1 MDELYGEGK
10 LSPEMTGELYKV
22 AAKIFRNVIGKK
34 IFTVGS
40 FETSRKDKS
49 VRCSLKGRD
58 GLLFPLRKSFIFIH
72 KPTTFIAYVTCI
84 LLLYARTYIT
94 HQHTHTHRYDTVSS
108 VEFQRYSS
116 VKGQMKSRTFD
127 LQISYRPGGTV
138 SSAKEIVFQGI
149 GRDEFKTLF
158 DFLKKMDINIANIKS
173 LGVDGDGDNP
183 DYNEDDDSD
192 FVEDE
197 GSDGSD
203 SDWDGGDG
211 GDGSD
216 DDDDDDGGD
225 DSEEE
230 KPKKKRRKKND

>member
-1 MDELYGEGK
+1 
-10 LSPEMTGELYKV
+10 
-22 AAKIFRNVIGKK
+22 
-34 IFTVGS
+34 
-40 FETSRKDKS
+40 
-49 VRCSLKGRD
+49 
-58 GLLFPLRKSFIFIH
+58 
-72 KPTTFIAYVTCI
+72 
-84 LLLYARTYIT
+84 
-94 HQHTHTHRYDTVSS
+94 
-108 VEFQRYSS
+108 
-116 VKGQMKSRTFD
+116 MKSRTFD

-173 LGVDGDGDNP
+173 LGMDGDGDNL

-192 FVEDE
+192 FEDD

-211 GDGSD
+211 SD
-216 DDDDDDGGD
+216 DDDDDDDDGD

>member
-1 MDELYGEGK
+1 
-10 LSPEMTGELYKV
+10 MTD
-22 AAKIFRNVIGKK
+22 F
-34 IFTVGS
+34 S
-40 FETSRKDKS
+40 FHFASVSSSFTSRLH
-49 VRCSLKGRD
+49 SLRTYN
-58 GLLFPLRKSFIFIH
+58 I
-72 KPTTFIAYVTCI
+72 YV
-84 LLLYARTYIT
+84 LVYARKKNVHRTPCT
-94 HQHTHTHRYDTVSS
+94 SNTQQNTHRYNTVSS
-108 VEFQRYSS
+108 VEFQRYSNA
-116 VKGQMKSRTFD
+116 KGQMKSRTFD

-173 LGVDGDGDNP
+173 LGMDGDGDNL

-192 FVEDE
+192 FEDD

-211 GDGSD
+211 SD
-216 DDDDDDGGD
+216 DDDDDDDGD

>member
-1 MDELYGEGK
+1 
-10 LSPEMTGELYKV
+10 
-22 AAKIFRNVIGKK
+22 
-34 IFTVGS
+34 
-40 FETSRKDKS
+40 
-49 VRCSLKGRD
+49 
-58 GLLFPLRKSFIFIH
+58 
-72 KPTTFIAYVTCI
+72 
-84 LLLYARTYIT
+84 
-94 HQHTHTHRYDTVSS
+94 
-108 VEFQRYSS
+108 
-116 VKGQMKSRTFD
+116 MKSRTFD

-149 GRDEFKTLF
+149 GRDEFKPLF

-173 LGVDGDGDNP
+173 LGMDGDGDNL

-192 FVEDE
+192 FEDE

-211 GDGSD
+211 SD
-216 DDDDDDGGD
+216 DDDDDDDGD